1 MDIRVLVNG
10 AAGKMGQE
18 TIKAVL
24 ATQGLAL
31 VGKTDK
37 DDDLSQ
43 QIKATQA
50 QVVVDFTHP
59 SVGFQN
65 AKTIL
70 AADARPVI
78 GTTGFSTEQIA
89 ELKKIA
95 EQKKLGGVVAPN
107 FSIAAILMMQFACD
121 AAKYFPNVEII
132 EMHHDA
138 KADSPSGTAIKTAEM
153 IAAVKQKVIPK
164 IQDKAILPHSRGA
177 TFEDIHIHA
186 VRLPGIVADQQV
198 IFGGLGETFTLSHR
212 TINREAFMPG
222 VMLACKKV
230 LDLDRL
236 VYGLEEI
243 L

>member
-1 MDIRVLVNG
+1 MDIKVLING
-10 AAGKMGQE
+10 AAGRMGQE
-18 TIKAVL
+18 TVKAVL
-24 ATQGLAL
+24 ATQGLTL

-37 DDDLSQ
+37 NDDLTH
-43 QIKATQA
+43 QIEATQA
-50 QVVVDFTHP
+50 QVVIDFTHP
-59 SVGFQN
+59 SAGFEN
-65 AKTIL
+65 TKTIL
-70 AADARPVI
+70 AANARPVI
-78 GTTGFSTEQIA
+78 GTTGFSPEQIA
-89 ELKKIA
+89 ELQKIA
-95 EQKKLGGVVAPN
+95 QQKKLGGIVAPN
-107 FSIAAILMMQFACD
+107 FSIAAVLMMQYACD
-121 AAKYFPNVEII
+121 AAKYFPHVEII

-153 IAAVKQKVIPK
+153 IAAVKQKVQPK
-164 IQDKAILPHSRGA
+164 VKDKAILPNSRGA
-177 TFEDIHIHA
+177 LFEDIHIHA

-230 LDLDRL
+230 LELDRL